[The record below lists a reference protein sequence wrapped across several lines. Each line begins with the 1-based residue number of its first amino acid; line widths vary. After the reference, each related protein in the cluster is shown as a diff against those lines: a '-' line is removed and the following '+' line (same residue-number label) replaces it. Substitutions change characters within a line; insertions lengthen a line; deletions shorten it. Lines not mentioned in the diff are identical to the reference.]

1 MNLLRKCMYVPA
13 AIALLLGGCRDWV
26 AVPVPV
32 SQLSSSSV
40 YQDDATASAAMAGVY
55 IQMMSSASYF
65 ASGGA
70 GSVTVLSGL
79 SADELESQATAT
91 SGVTFYNNALDRFNT
106 DNARLWQQAY
116 KTIYYANSVLEGLQ
130 KSQNV
135 SQPVRGRLAGEAHF
149 LRAFCHFYLVNLYGD
164 VPLVRSTD
172 YKQNQSVAR
181 APSDSVYA
189 QILSDLTVAKT
200 ALASDYSIDQGQRIR
215 PNARAAAALMARIYL
230 YRKDWQKAADQAS
243 ELIGAVSEFRL
254 TAVDSVF
261 LKNSR
266 EAIWQLMPVSP
277 VLNTYEGNIF
287 VLNTAPTSVSLHREL
302 AKQFLSTDLRNR
314 WIGRINAQ
322 NQLFFFPYK
331 YKIRTGVP
339 VQEYS
344 MVLRLAEQYLIR
356 AEAYAH
362 LGQNQSAVQD
372 LNQIRLRA
380 GLEPLGPEALQLNKQ
395 TLLDSVYQQRRLELF
410 CEWGH
415 RWFDLKRTGNAGP
428 KLTESKSVR
437 WQESAVL
444 YPIPDSEIQLN
455 SALIQNPGY

>member
-1 MNLLRKCMYVPA
+1 MYVPA
-13 AIALLLGGCRDWV
+13 AIAFLLSSCSDWV
-26 AVPVPV
+26 AAPAPV

-70 GSVTVLSGL
+70 GSITVLAGL

-91 SGVTFYNNALDRFNT
+91 SGITFYNNALDRFNT

-130 KSQNV
+130 KSQSV
-135 SQPVRGRLAGEAHF
+135 SQSVRGRLTGEALF

-164 VPLVRSTD
+164 VPLVLSTD
-172 YKQNQSVAR
+172 YQHNQTIAR
-181 APSDSVYA
+181 AATDSVYA

-200 ALASDYSIDQGQRIR
+200 ALATDFSLDQGQRIR
-215 PNARAAAALMARIYL
+215 PNARAVAAFLARVYL

-243 ELIGAVSEFRL
+243 ELIGAVSDFQL

-261 LKNSR
+261 LKNSK

-277 VLNTYEGNIF
+277 VLNTYEGNTF
-287 VLNTAPTSVSLHREL
+287 VLNAAPTSISLHSGL
-302 AKQFLSTDLRNR
+302 AKQFLTTDLRNR
-314 WIGRINAQ
+314 WIGRVSAQ
-322 NQLFFFPYK
+322 NQLFYFPYK
-331 YKIRTGVP
+331 YKIRTGTP

-362 LGQNQSAVQD
+362 QGQNQRAVQD
-372 LNQIRLRA
+372 LDHIRQRA
-380 GLEPLGPEALQLNKQ
+380 GLVALEPEALQLTQ
-395 TLLDSVYQQRRLELF
+395 EALLDSVYQQRRLELF

-415 RWFDLKRTGNAGP
+415 RWFDLKRTAHAGR
-428 KLTESKSVR
+428 KLTESKSIR
-437 WQESAVL
+437 WQDSAGL